1 MALPMV
7 VLEGVG
13 VILVV
18 VVVLLMDS
26 LVVEDH

>member
-7 VLEGVG
+7 VLAGVE